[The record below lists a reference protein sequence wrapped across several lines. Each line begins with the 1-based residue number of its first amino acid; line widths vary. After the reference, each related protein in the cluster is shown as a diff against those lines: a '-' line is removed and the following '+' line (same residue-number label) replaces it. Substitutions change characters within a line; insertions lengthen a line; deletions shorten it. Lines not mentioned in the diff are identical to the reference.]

1 VADRTTLRRDELRRA
16 LRSLKDSG
24 LDFRGPFVTSK
35 GELVQVED
43 QLLKV
48 AELLEL
54 FSRGQLTHE
63 GIRNFLLANGG
74 HL

>member
-1 VADRTTLRRDELRRA
+1 M
-16 LRSLKDSG
+16 
-24 LDFRGPFVTSK
+24 TSK

-43 QLLKV
+43 QLLRV

-54 FSRGQLTHE
+54 FSKGQLKHE
-63 GIRNFLLANGG
+63 GIRNFLLTNGG